1 MIAFE
6 PFEPDPAHYRERATV
21 LMQLAMSE
29 PDILIANALREVA
42 AWMLA
47 KLDQLDD
54 AYALS
59 RQSRRH
65 SAPGHRG
72 DGRAV
77 DGRDLSAFRARR
89 RS

>member
-1 MIAFE
+1 M
-6 PFEPDPAHYRERATV
+6 

-65 SAPGHRG
+65 
-72 DGRAV
+72 
-77 DGRDLSAFRARR
+77 
-89 RS
+89 

>member
-47 KLDQLDD
+47 KRDQLDD

-65 SAPGHRG
+65 
-72 DGRAV
+72 
-77 DGRDLSAFRARR
+77 
-89 RS
+89 